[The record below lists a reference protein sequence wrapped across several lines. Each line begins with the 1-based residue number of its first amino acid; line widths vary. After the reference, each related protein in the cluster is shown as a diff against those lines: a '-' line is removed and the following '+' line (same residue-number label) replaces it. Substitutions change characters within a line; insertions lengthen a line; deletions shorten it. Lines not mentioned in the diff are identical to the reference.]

1 VNRPRVFHL
10 IHHLRVGGA
19 ETLLGELLPRL
30 AAAGF
35 EVHVG
40 CLDDRGPLYDMLQER
55 GITGHFIGRRRGFD
69 PLAVWR
75 LSRLLR
81 NLRIDILNT
90 HSFSAGLWG
99 RIAAVLVRTPHV
111 VTTVHTVAG
120 WSQPRKQRV
129 GNRLLQPF
137 TDRIVAVSESVQRSL
152 IRQGLPRDA
161 IQVIYN
167 GIRVEGFRRSTSVA
181 GDRKRLG
188 LNPDGPLVGMIG
200 RCSPEKGGSDWVRM
214 MAHLA
219 RRDARVQ
226 GVLVG
231 NGPEQASWRALA
243 TAEGVA
249 DRIRFVGIKTDIVP
263 WLAVMDVLVCPS
275 IQEAFGIAA
284 LEAQAAG
291 VPVVAT
297 RMDGFLEALHDGED
311 ALLVEP
317 GNSAA
322 MAEAIQALL
331 DSPDLA
337 CRLVEGG
344 NRNVR
349 KFSIETTAQR
359 YAALYR
365 ELLGGGGTRDR
376 GGRSG

>member
-1 VNRPRVFHL
+1 VSRPRIFHL
-10 IHHLRVGGA
+10 IHHLRMGGA

-30 AAAGF
+30 TSAGF
-35 EVHVG
+35 DVHVG
-40 CLDDRGPLYDMLQER
+40 CLDDRGPLFNVLRER
-55 GITGHFIGRRRGFD
+55 GIAGHFIGRRRGFD
-69 PLAVWR
+69 PLAVGR
-75 LSRLLR
+75 LSRLLHD
-81 NLRIDILNT
+81 LRIDILNT

-99 RIAAVLVRTPHV
+99 RVAAILARTPHV

-120 WSQPRKQRV
+120 WSQPLKQRI

-137 TDRIVAVSESVQRSL
+137 TDRIVAVSESVRRSL

-161 IQVIYN
+161 IQIIHN
-167 GIRVEGFRRSTSVA
+167 GICIERFRRSTSVA

-200 RCSPEKGGSDWVRM
+200 RCSPEKGGADWVRM
-214 MAHLA
+214 MAYLA
-219 RRDARVQ
+219 RRDASVQ

-231 NGPEQASWRALA
+231 NGPEQASWQALA
-243 TAEGVA
+243 TTEGVA

-297 RMDGFLEALHDGED
+297 SVDGFLEALHDGED
-311 ALLVEP
+311 ALMVES
-317 GNSAA
+317 GNAA
-322 MAEAIQALL
+322 GMAGAVQSLL
-331 DSPDLA
+331 ASNDLA
-337 CRLVEGG
+337 SKLADGG
-344 NRNVR
+344 RRNVGR
-349 KFSIETTAQR
+349 FGIDKTAQQ
-359 YAALYR
+359 YAEIYWKLHSAQI
-365 ELLGGGGTRDR
+365 TQ
-376 GGRSG
+376 S

>member
-1 VNRPRVFHL
+1 
-10 IHHLRVGGA
+10 
-19 ETLLGELLPRL
+19 
-30 AAAGF
+30 
-35 EVHVG
+35 
-40 CLDDRGPLYDMLQER
+40 
-55 GITGHFIGRRRGFD
+55 
-69 PLAVWR
+69 
-75 LSRLLR
+75 
-81 NLRIDILNT
+81 
-90 HSFSAGLWG
+90 AGLWG

-120 WSQPRKQRV
+120 WSQPLKQRI

-152 IRQGLPRDA
+152 IRQGLPHDA

-167 GIRVEGFRRSTSVA
+167 GIRIEGFRRSTSVA

-188 LNPDGPLVGMIG
+188 LNPDGPLIGLIG
-200 RCSPEKGGSDWVRM
+200 RCSPEKGGSDWVQM
-214 MAHLA
+214 MACLA

-243 TAEGVA
+243 TAEGVG
-249 DRIRFVGIKTDIVP
+249 DRMRFVGIKTDIVP

-275 IQEAFGIAA
+275 FQEAFGIAA

-297 RMDGFLEALHDGED
+297 RVDGFLEALHDGED

-317 GNSAA
+317 GNAA
-322 MAEAIQALL
+322 GMAVAVQSLL
-331 DSPDLA
+331 ASNDLA
-337 CRLVEGG
+337 GKLADGG
-344 NRNVR
+344 RRNVGR
-349 KFSIETTAQR
+349 FGINNTAQQ
-359 YAALYR
+359 YAALYWK
-365 ELLGGGGTRDR
+365 LLGEQNLK
-376 GGRSG
+376 S

>member
-1 VNRPRVFHL
+1 MIRPRILHL
-10 IHHLRVGGA
+10 IHHLRIGGA
-19 ETLLGELLPRL
+19 ETLLVELLPRL
-30 AAAGF
+30 AEAGF
-35 EVHVG
+35 EVHVA
-40 CLDDRGPLYDMLQER
+40 CLDDRGPLFAELQRR
-55 GITGHFIGRRRGFD
+55 GIPAHFIGRKRGFD
-69 PLAVWR
+69 PAALWR
-75 LSRLLR
+75 LVRLLR
-81 NLRIDILNT
+81 DLRIDILNT

-120 WSQPRKQRV
+120 WSQPLKQRI

-152 IRQGLPRDA
+152 IRQGLPHDA

-167 GIRVEGFRRSTSVA
+167 GIRIEGFRRSTSVA

-188 LNPDGPLVGMIG
+188 LNPDGPLIGLIG
-200 RCSPEKGGSDWVRM
+200 RCSPEKGGSDWVQM
-214 MAHLA
+214 MACLA

-243 TAEGVA
+243 TAEGVG
-249 DRIRFVGIKTDIVP
+249 DRMRFVGIKTDIVP

-275 IQEAFGIAA
+275 FQEAFGIAA

-297 RMDGFLEALHDGED
+297 RVDGFLEALHDGED

-317 GNSAA
+317 GNAA
-322 MAEAIQALL
+322 GMAVAVQSLL
-331 DSPDLA
+331 ASNDLA
-337 CRLVEGG
+337 GKLADGG
-344 NRNVR
+344 RRNVGR
-349 KFSIETTAQR
+349 FGINNTAQQ
-359 YAALYR
+359 YAALYWK
-365 ELLGGGGTRDR
+365 LLGEQNLK
-376 GGRSG
+376 S